1 MGMKEL
7 FDLAGQVAIV
17 TGASSG
23 LGAHFAETLAQA
35 GAKVALGA
43 RRIDRLTALAD
54 KIAGNGGRAL
64 PVELDVTNAA
74 SVKAAIQT
82 TQEELGPISI
92 LVNNAGIPSSGRAIE
107 MEEAEWD
114 RVLDTNLKGAWLMA
128 REVGTHMVEHE
139 TAGRIINIASIIG
152 VSTAAKR
159 VLAYSVS
166 KAGMVSLT
174 ESLAVELADK
184 GICVNAIAPGYIETE
199 LNSGFLQSSAGQ
211 RIATRVP
218 LGRFG
223 ETRDLDGV
231 LLLLAG
237 PSARYITGSVVTVD
251 GGLSLSTL

>member
-1 MGMKEL
+1 MNDL
-7 FDLAGQVAIV
+7 FDLTGQVAIV

-35 GAKVALGA
+35 GAKVAIGA
-43 RRIDRLTALAD
+43 RRVDRLAALAE
-54 KIAGNGGRAL
+54 KIVGSGGTAL
-64 PVELDVTNAA
+64 PVELDVTDAA
-74 SVKAAIQT
+74 SVADAIQT
-82 TQEELGPISI
+82 AHGALGPISI
-92 LVNNAGIPSSGRAIE
+92 LVNNAGIPSAGRAIE
-107 MEEAEWD
+107 MEESEWD
-114 RVLDTNLKGAWLMA
+114 AVLDTNLKGAWLMA
-128 REVGTHMVEHE
+128 REVGSHMVAHE

-152 VSTAAKR
+152 VGTAAKR

-174 ESLAVELADK
+174 ESLALELAGN

-218 LGRFG
+218 IGRFG

-231 LLLLAG
+231 LLMLAG
-237 PSARYITGSVVTVD
+237 PAARYVTGSVVTVD

>member
-1 MGMKEL
+1 MEKL
-7 FDLAGQVAIV
+7 FDLDGQVAVV

-35 GAKVALGA
+35 GAKVAIAA
-43 RRIDRLTALAD
+43 RRVDRLAALAD
-54 KIAGNGGRAL
+54 KIAESDGRAL
-64 PVELDVTNAA
+64 PVELDVTDAA
-74 SVKAAIQT
+74 SVAEAIRIA
-82 TQEELGPISI
+82 QEELGPISI
-92 LVNNAGIPSSGRAIE
+92 LVNNAGIPSGGRAIE
-107 MEEAEWD
+107 MEEDEWD

-128 REVGTHMVEHE
+128 REVGGHMIEHG
-139 TAGRIINIASIIG
+139 TAGRIVNIASIIG
-152 VSTAAKR
+152 VRTAAKR

-166 KAGMVSLT
+166 KVGMISLT
-174 ESLAVELADK
+174 ETLALELAEK

-199 LNSGFLQSSAGQ
+199 LNSGFLQSPAGQ

-223 ETRDLDGV
+223 KAADLDGI

-237 PSARYITGSVVTVD
+237 PAARYITGAVFAID